1 MEMARFSVAI
11 QLFISWLYRFLAAPC
26 FMERPLKDSRTHK
39 SLFLPSLCAQM
50 HAYPAVTPK
59 GLRGIVKRLAPAA
72 SVPSACLC
80 SSVQGLSCIRP
91 PKKQHMSVC
100 LIPFTPAVWPGALQ
114 RVDFL
119 SSMPLSSLWGNAS
132 VRCQVK
138 YKPAGAAA

>member
-1 MEMARFSVAI
+1 MARFSVAMHPFA
-11 QLFISWLYRFLAAPC
+11 LGCAAFPAASYFI
-26 FMERPLKDSRTHK
+26 K
-39 SLFLPSLCAQM
+39 SLSRQPSPIKALLPSLCAQM

-119 SSMPLSSLWGNAS
+119 SSMPPSPLWSNTSL
-132 VRCQVK
+132 RCQVK